1 MREVSLSS
9 FEAFKD
15 TRANATANALEFE
28 IASKQWDY
36 GLALPLSGFWQKLPK
51 VIEVDVEIK
60 SGIVRIECLDLKS
73 HGECGGKVTIAA
85 PFRGKVRVLL
95 EKSAGRPVM
104 MMRNA
109 AADGSRALGSLHA
122 VVRLDNVDAAEFRRL
137 KAKTWDYWHYS
148 YELGEGARVEATID
162 GIMPMHRL
170 NQKIMFHLLKTGF
183 GDISGKRIVDVAC
196 ASGFHTM
203 EMARQGARMVGVDI
217 DAPSIEQARFLQQC
231 SDVKA
236 VRDIRFELSG
246 LHGFKPPEPFDI
258 GFCSGLFY
266 HLLDPVGGAQALYN
280 LVKEGAVVHSH
291 IVDSAEAIMALAD
304 SSKYKC
310 CFDGEFALMPS
321 RSMLERIF
329 AHVGFKVKSFSPRDV
344 VSDAEID
351 SLAPEFS
358 TLFASGNTAYYL
370 LTK

>member
-15 TRANATANALEFE
+15 TRANATGNALEFE

-36 GLALPLSGFWQKLPK
+36 GFALPLSGFWQKLPK
-51 VIEVDVEIK
+51 VVEADVEIK
-60 SGIVRIECLDLKS
+60 SGTVRVECLDLKS
-73 HGECGGKVTIAA
+73 HGECGGKVTLAA

-95 EKSAGRPVM
+95 EKPAGRPVLM
-104 MMRNA
+104 VRNA
-109 AADGSRALGSLHA
+109 AADGRRAIGVLHSVA
-122 VVRLDNVDAAEFRRL
+122 RLDNADAAEFRRL
-137 KAKTWDYWHYS
+137 RAGTWDYWHYS
-148 YELGEGARVEATID
+148 YDLGQGAKVEATID

-170 NQKIMFHLLKTGF
+170 NQKIMFHLLTTGF
-183 GDISGKRIVDVAC
+183 GDISGKRIIDVAC

-203 EMARQGARMVGVDI
+203 EMARQGGRMVGVDI
-217 DAPSIEQARFLQQC
+217 DGPSIEQARFLQQC

-266 HLLDPVGGAQALYN
+266 HLLDPVGGAQALFN
-280 LVKEGAVVHSH
+280 LVREGAVVHSH
-291 IVDSAEAIMALAD
+291 IVDSDEAIMALAD

-329 AHVGFKVKSFSPRDV
+329 AHVGFKVLSFSPRDV
-344 VSDAEID
+344 VSDAEIG